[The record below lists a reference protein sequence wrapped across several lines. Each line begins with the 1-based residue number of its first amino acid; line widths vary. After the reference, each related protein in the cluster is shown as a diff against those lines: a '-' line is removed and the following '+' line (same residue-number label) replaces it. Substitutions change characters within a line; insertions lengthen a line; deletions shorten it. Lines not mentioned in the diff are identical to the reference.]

1 MGVFLVAV
9 TAIITMAVVAT
20 ISIIVM
26 AKAK

>member
-9 TAIITMAVVAT
+9 TAIITMAVVAA